1 MLKQARAQSASTVM
15 LVVAA
20 VASAASWSDHG
31 QAGFHPLVLAA
42 CLLPVQGA
50 ALVWAWQRRSN

>member
-1 MLKQARAQSASTVM
+1 MLKQARGQFASTLL

-20 VASAASWSDHG
+20 VASVAFWSDHDH
-31 QAGFHPLVLAA
+31 AGFHPLVLAA
-42 CLLPVQGA
+42 CLLPLQGA